1 MSKTTIA
8 IPEDLQEFID
18 HRVNECG
25 YSSSREYIL
34 ELIRKDRQG
43 LDQLRALLLEGA
55 LSPMAG
61 PVDAEYFDAL
71 RRRVSADE
79 PS

>member
-1 MSKTTIA
+1 MSKTTFA
-8 IPEDLQEFID
+8 IPEDLQEFVNQ
-18 HRVNECG
+18 RVNECG

-55 LSPMAG
+55 LSPIEG
-61 PVDAEYFDAL
+61 PVDAEFFDAL
-71 RRRVSADE
+71 RRRVSGEE
-79 PS
+79 PT

>member
-1 MSKTTIA
+1 MSETTIS
-8 IPEDLQEFID
+8 IPKELQAFVD

-43 LDQLRALLLEGA
+43 LDQLRHLLLEGA
-55 LSPMAG
+55 LSPVEG
-61 PVDAEYFDAL
+61 PMDAEFFNSL
-71 RRRVSADE
+71 RRRVSEDE
-79 PS
+79 QS